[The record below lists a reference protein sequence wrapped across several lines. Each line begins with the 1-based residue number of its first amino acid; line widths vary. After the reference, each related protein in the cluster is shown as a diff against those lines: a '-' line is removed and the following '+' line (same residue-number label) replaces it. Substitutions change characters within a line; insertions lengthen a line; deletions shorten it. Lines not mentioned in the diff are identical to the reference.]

1 MVAENDFYPPFSKE
15 EYERRY
21 QKIREFMEKDGLD
34 CLIVYGTYA
43 WMGTDQGQI
52 NTVYLSNYA
61 GFVQTYV
68 VFPLKDDPTLF
79 ISFDQHIDNARN
91 LSVIKDVRCSG
102 FEVAEG
108 IGERLKELSLEKAAI
123 GIVGP
128 LAAQFRISIPVEHHQ
143 YLTTTFSQAKF
154 KVVTKEFED
163 LRLIKSDEEIK
174 YMEKAAAMTDLAQEE
189 IVLATKP
196 GVRHSDLHQ
205 IAFSVAGRCG
215 GKVAIDHVL
224 SIPMSNPQRCY
235 PDPYPTHRTVES
247 GDVVMTE
254 LCVGY
259 GGYFGKIHATYFVGE
274 PNKVYQEQFEL
285 AASVHNR
292 VLAELKPGS
301 TGRDVSKFL
310 APIKEAGY
318 TSRSLVSGWS
328 TYNHQPSGGSDAALD
343 FVFKPGHC
351 IQTNA
356 HPVTP
361 DKKRGVWVGTSCVF
375 AEDRLRSFQA
385 YPANKMRVV

>member
-1 MVAENDFYPPFSKE
+1 MVAENDFYPPFSE
-15 EYERRY
+15 AEYKRRY
-21 QKIREFMEKDGLD
+21 QKIREFMKKDGLD
-34 CLIVYGTYA
+34 CLIVYGAYA

-52 NTVYLSNYA
+52 NAVYLSNYA
-61 GFVQTYV
+61 GFIQTYV
-68 VFPLKDDPTLF
+68 VFPLKDDPTLLITF
-79 ISFDQHIDNARN
+79 GGHVENARD
-91 LSVIKDVRCSG
+91 LSVIKDVRCFG
-102 FEVAEG
+102 PEIEKGV
-108 IGERLKELSLEKAAI
+108 GERLKELSLEKAAI

-143 YLTTTFSQAKF
+143 YLTTIFPQAKF

-163 LRLIKSDEEIK
+163 LRLLKSAEEIK
-174 YMEKAAAMTDLAQEE
+174 YMEKAAVMTDLAQEE
-189 IVLATKP
+189 IFLATKP

-215 GKVAIDHVL
+215 GKVSMAHV
-224 SIPMSNPQRCY
+224 SSTPMSNPQRCY
-235 PDPYPTHRTVES
+235 PDPFPTHRTVAA

-259 GGYFGKIHATYFVGE
+259 GGYFGKILATYFVGE

-285 AASVHNR
+285 AASVYNR
-292 VLAELKPGS
+292 VLTELKPGS
-301 TGRDVSKFL
+301 TGRDVLKFL

-318 TSRSLVSGWS
+318 TTGSLISGWS
-328 TYNHQPSGGSDAALD
+328 TYNHQPSGGSDATLD
-343 FVFKPGHC
+343 FVFKPGLC
-351 IQTNA
+351 VQINS